1 MRLENKVAII
11 TGGASGF
18 GAEMTRQ
25 YVREGAKVIIADVN
39 EAGAQSLAG
48 ELGDAAHGIRADVTD
63 AADVQAMVDA
73 AQQTFGSLD
82 VLINNAGYTHVNQPM
97 LDVDEA
103 TYDRIFAVNVKAI
116 FLAATVAVPV
126 LRATGGGVILTIA
139 STAGIRPRPGLVWY
153 NASKGAAIMM
163 SQAMAVELAP
173 DNIRV
178 NAICPVASETPM
190 LDRFM
195 GGDTPEL
202 RAKFTA
208 SVPLGR
214 LGAPEDVA
222 SAAIYLASDE
232 AKFLTGLALPVDGGR
247 CVW

>member
-126 LRATGGGVILTIA
+126 LRAAGGGVILTIA

>member
-73 AQQTFGSLD
+73 AQQTFGGLD